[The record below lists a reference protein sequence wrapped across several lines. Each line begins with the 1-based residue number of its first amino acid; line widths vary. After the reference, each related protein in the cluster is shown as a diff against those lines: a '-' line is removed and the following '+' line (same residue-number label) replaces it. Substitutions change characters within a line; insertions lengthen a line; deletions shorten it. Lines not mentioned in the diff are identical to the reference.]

1 MNPDSTSPE
10 HEMKGLQR
18 KNDRLGAKRLVLSL
32 FSGIFEVE
40 KTFFVPLE
48 RKITTCIQ
56 VLFFTHWVQGKTSND
71 RMLKC
76 CIRDHLAPK
85 GCRCDQ

>member
-1 MNPDSTSPE
+1 
-10 HEMKGLQR
+10 MKGLQR
-18 KNDRLGAKRLVLSL
+18 KNNRFGAKRLVLSL

-40 KTFFVPLE
+40 KTFFVLLE

-56 VLFFTHWVQGKTSND
+56 TLFFTHWVKGKMSNG

-76 CIRDHLAPK
+76 CIRDHLALK
-85 GCRCDQ
+85 GCGCDQ